1 MRGKFFFFFFYTT
14 FYPFTPLEKAG
25 SGTNANEPSD
35 SVLFL
40 VLSMVVIAAALYLPE
55 HVTMMARRAWFY
67 YAGDESGG
75 RDVGGGPVSDGIGT
89 PGRMGSV
96 KSGVGGDEMDML
108 GRL

>member
-1 MRGKFFFFFFYTT
+1 MANPGPFCGKFI
-14 FYPFTPLEKAG
+14 
-25 SGTNANEPSD
+25 D

-67 YAGDESGG
+67 YAGDESGA
-75 RDVGGGPVSDGIGT
+75 RDVGDGIGAA
-89 PGRMGSV
+89 GNIADI
-96 KSGVGGDEMDML
+96 KSGVGGDEVMDML